1 MTYKINKTDGTLLT
15 EIVDSTVDQTA
26 TDLTLIGKN
35 VAGYGEFFN
44 ENLIKLLENFANT
57 SAPNNPV
64 TGQIWYDTATSR
76 LKVYDGN
83 GFRIGSGPIVQPTAP
98 SIVAQGDLW
107 IDSTE
112 KRLYF
117 YSSAN
122 NRYEASKIW
131 GDSQQKSGFE
141 VVSLY
146 DTNNALRVIVELW
159 AQGQLL
165 GIFSSSTIE
174 FTPKTAITNFTG
186 TIKPG
191 FNASTLSG
199 MKFNVT
205 ASKADTITGLNNTT
219 LDYNDFMSATS
230 DTSTSGTLAISNNL
244 PLIIGSNQNFEF
256 STALEVGT
264 NVNSLAIT
272 SPYGI
277 SKVGILTDTPE
288 YTLDVAGG
296 VRATTQLQLPKYT
309 TSARDLRVMTSA
321 NNGELIYNTTTDKIQ
336 AYAAGAWVDLN

>member
-205 ASKADTITGLNNTT
+205 ASKADTITGLSGAT
-219 LDYNDFMSATS
+219 LDYTDFMSTGG
-230 DTSTSGTLAISNNL
+230 DTSTSGTVAIANNL
-244 PLIIGSNQNFEF
+244 PLLLGPNQNFEI
-256 STALEVGT
+256 AT
-264 NVNSLAIT
+264 NVSTLAIT
-272 SPYGI
+272 SNFGNA
-277 SKVGILTDTPE
+277 KVGILTDTPE

>member
-205 ASKADTITGLNNTT
+205 ASKADTITGLSGAT
-219 LDYNDFMSATS
+219 LDYTDFMSTGG
-230 DTSTSGTLAISNNL
+230 DTSTSGTVAIANNL
-244 PLIIGSNQNFEF
+244 PLLLGPNQNFEI
-256 STALEVGT
+256 AT
-264 NVNSLAIT
+264 NVNILAIT
-272 SPYGI
+272 SNFGNA
-277 SKVGILTDTPE
+277 KVGILTDTPE

>member
-1 MTYKINKTDGTLLT
+1 
-15 EIVDSTVDQTA
+15 
-26 TDLTLIGKN
+26 
-35 VAGYGEFFN
+35 
-44 ENLIKLLENFANT
+44 
-57 SAPNNPV
+57 
-64 TGQIWYDTATSR
+64 
-76 LKVYDGN
+76 
-83 GFRIGSGPIVQPTAP
+83 VQPTAP

-205 ASKADTITGLNNTT
+205 ASKADTITGLSGAT
-219 LDYNDFMSATS
+219 LDYTDFMSTGG
-230 DTSTSGTLAISNNL
+230 DTSTSGTVAIANNL
-244 PLIIGSNQNFEF
+244 PLLLGPNQNFEI
-256 STALEVGT
+256 AT
-264 NVNSLAIT
+264 NVSTLAIT
-272 SPYGI
+272 SNFGNA
-277 SKVGILTDTPE
+277 KVGILTNTPE

>member
-205 ASKADTITGLNNTT
+205 ASKADTITGLSGAT
-219 LDYNDFMSATS
+219 LDYTDFMSTGG
-230 DTSTSGTLAISNNL
+230 DTSTSGTVAIANNL
-244 PLIIGSNQNFEF
+244 PLLLGPNQNFEI
-256 STALEVGT
+256 AT
-264 NVNSLAIT
+264 NVSTLAIT
-272 SPYGI
+272 SNFGNA
-277 SKVGILTDTPE
+277 KVGILTDTPE

-309 TSARDLRVMTSA
+309 TSARDLRAMTSA

>member
-205 ASKADTITGLNNTT
+205 ASKADTITGLSGAT
-219 LDYNDFMSATS
+219 LDYTDFMSTGG
-230 DTSTSGTLAISNNL
+230 DTSTSGTVAIANNL
-244 PLIIGSNQNFEF
+244 PLLLGPNQNFEI
-256 STALEVGT
+256 AT
-264 NVNSLAIT
+264 NVSTLAIT
-272 SPYGI
+272 SNFGNA
-277 SKVGILTDTPE
+277 KVGILTNTPE

>member
-44 ENLIKLLENFANT
+44 ENLVKLLENFANT

-98 SIVAQGDLW
+98 TVVAQGDMW

-122 NRYEASKIW
+122 NRYPASKIW
-131 GDSQQKSGFE
+131 NDSQQKSGFE
-141 VVSLY
+141 VTSLY
-146 DTNNALRVIVELW
+146 DTNNALRVIVELYC
-159 AQGQLL
+159 QNQLL
-165 GIFSSSTIE
+165 GIFSNSTTE

-205 ASKADTITGLNNTT
+205 ASKADTITGLSGAT
-219 LDYNDFMSATS
+219 LDYTDFMSTTG
-230 DTSTSGTLAISNNL
+230 DTSTSGTVAIVNDL
-244 PLIIGSNQNFEF
+244 PLLLGSDQNFEMAIVD
-256 STALEVGT
+256 S
-264 NVNSLAIT
+264 NKLAIT
-272 SPYGI
+272 SNFANA
-277 SKVGILTDTPE
+277 KVGILTDTPE
-288 YTLDVAGG
+288 YTLDVAGSF
-296 VRATTQLQLPKYT
+296 RATTKFKLPQYT
-309 TSARDLRVMTSA
+309 TSQRDLIDA
-321 NNGELIYNTTTDKIQ
+321 EAGELIYNTTDSVVQVCTV
-336 AYAAGAWVDLN
+336 AGTPGTWADLN

>member
-35 VAGYGEFFN
+35 VAGYGEVFN

-205 ASKADTITGLNNTT
+205 ASKADTITGLSGAT
-219 LDYNDFMSATS
+219 LDYTDFMSTGG
-230 DTSTSGTLAISNNL
+230 DTSTSGTVAIANNL
-244 PLIIGSNQNFEF
+244 PLLLGPNQNFEI
-256 STALEVGT
+256 AT
-264 NVNSLAIT
+264 NVSTLAIT
-272 SPYGI
+272 SNFGNA
-277 SKVGILTDTPE
+277 KVGILTNTPE

>member
-205 ASKADTITGLNNTT
+205 ASKADTITGLSGAT
-219 LDYNDFMSATS
+219 LDYTDFMSTGG
-230 DTSTSGTLAISNNL
+230 DTSTSGTVAIANNL
-244 PLIIGSNQNFEF
+244 PLLLGPNQNFEI
-256 STALEVGT
+256 AT
-264 NVNSLAIT
+264 NVNILAIT
-272 SPYGI
+272 SNFGNA
-277 SKVGILTDTPE
+277 KVGILTDTPE

-309 TSARDLRVMTSA
+309 TSARDLRAMTSA

>member
-205 ASKADTITGLNNTT
+205 ASKADTITGLSGAT
-219 LDYNDFMSATS
+219 LDYTDFMSTGG
-230 DTSTSGTLAISNNL
+230 DTSTSGTVAIANNL
-244 PLIIGSNQNFEF
+244 PLLLGPNQNFEI
-256 STALEVGT
+256 AT
-264 NVNSLAIT
+264 NVNTLAIT
-272 SPYGI
+272 SNFGNA
-277 SKVGILTDTPE
+277 KVGILTDTPE